1 MLLRTEVEE
10 MDQRH
15 DRTKYHLL
23 ALLELQAECYE
34 AVVARLGV
42 EHEHQLNQSAQWDAD
57 ERAALERRNEEGLAE
72 RDSALS
78 ALQEALAD
86 CQRRLDESETAE
98 EKLRV
103 AYEALEK
110 EKDGIYENMELLQ
123 QAKTEVE
130 HSLEAMTSERDSVMD
145 NLASLKKDYD
155 FVVASCAKLRVDMS
169 LADLEHQNEL
179 TRLRIDNDAFA
190 AELRR
195 TLGKLNASEVR
206 LKYLRSL
213 CKSAGL
219 GGSVENGEDYQ
230 VTRSVLAM
238 RKT

>member
-1 MLLRTEVEE
+1 VL
-10 MDQRH
+10 
-15 DRTKYHLL
+15 
-23 ALLELQAECYE
+23 
-34 AVVARLGV
+34 ARLGV
-42 EHEHQLNQSAQWDAD
+42 EHEHQLNQNAQWDAD

-78 ALQEALAD
+78 ALQEALAE
-86 CQRRLDESETAE
+86 CHRRLDESETAE

-110 EKDGIYENMELLQ
+110 EKGGIYENMKLLQ

-130 HSLEAMTSERDSVMD
+130 QSLEAVTSERDELRE
-145 NLASLKKDYD
+145 NLLSLKKDYD
-155 FVVASCAKLRVDMS
+155 FVVKSCARLRVDMS
-169 LADLEHQNEL
+169 LADLEHQDEL
-179 TRLRIDNDAFA
+179 ARLRIDRDAIT

-195 TLGKLNASEVR
+195 AFGKLNASEVR

-213 CKSAGL
+213 CKSARL
-219 GGSVENGEDYQ
+219 GGSAESGEDYQ